1 MSKLDDLIKD
11 FGQDLFSKQSEIAQ
25 KRSVQPFTYPE
36 AGLDKTF
43 NIVEP
48 FEKIISEKLDAKGII
63 LYKMTVFDYEENG
76 NRTIVAGENVIKPLC
91 ADIINNDILL
101 DSGLENMKGLAWDVE
116 TIQLKDF
123 AKDEAGNVVKD
134 KNGNPVYKR
143 FHKFTFNPGR
153 SSLAGKKLKHGIDI
167 FADEN
172 TAKIEETAGGDGGVS
187 SGVPTTA
194 NVPTNTGS

>member
-11 FGQDLFSKQSEIAQ
+11 FGQDLFSKQSEIAR

-36 AGLDKTF
+36 IGSDKTF

-48 FEKIISEKLDAKGII
+48 FEKIISEKLDAKGVV

-76 NRTIVAGENVIKPLC
+76 NRTIVAGDNVIKPLC

-101 DSGLENMKGLAWDVE
+101 DSELENMKGLAWDVE

-123 AKDEAGNVVKD
+123 AKDEVGNIIRD

-143 FHKFTFNPGR
+143 FHKFTFNPTR

-167 FADEN
+167 FADDKTGEV
-172 TAKIEETAGGDGGVS
+172 GGDGGVS

-194 NVPTNTGS
+194 NVPIDSPNTGS